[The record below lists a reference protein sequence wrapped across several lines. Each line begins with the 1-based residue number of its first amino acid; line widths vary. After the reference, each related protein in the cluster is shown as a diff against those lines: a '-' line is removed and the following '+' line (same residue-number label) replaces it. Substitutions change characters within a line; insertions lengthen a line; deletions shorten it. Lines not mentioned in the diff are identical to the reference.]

1 MTVDDTF
8 AQLQRL
14 ASVEDELMHRLF
26 RDLQDYAAARDDL
39 DRMMQLQVQLRAERS
54 ALLIQA
60 AEVTGR
66 SATIHRLSAF
76 RRPALR
82 VVQ

>member
-1 MTVDDTF
+1 
-8 AQLQRL
+8 
-14 ASVEDELMHRLF
+14 
-26 RDLQDYAAARDDL
+26 
-39 DRMMQLQVQLRAERS
+39 MMQLQVQLRAERS

-66 SATIHRLSAF
+66 SATVHRLSAF
-76 RRPALR
+76 RRPTLR